1 MIWAIDATILNP
13 TTKNRGFF
21 LLLFS
26 FFGGMDMQFDLLNKV
41 RTDNPMVL
49 NIANSVTQSDVA
61 NGISAIG
68 ASPLM
73 TNYDEEL
80 KTLAQFANG
89 ICINI
94 GTLDQR
100 QNELSLEL
108 LHLANQFNKPVVL
121 DPVGI
126 GAVPERL
133 SFAEE
138 LLRNGKPTVIRG
150 NAGEVASLVGVS
162 WSAKGIDSIDDGH
175 DQSIDE
181 MAQACAKKFSCV
193 TIVTGETDTI
203 ATADEVAHVF
213 NGHKM
218 FTTRVGTGDMLS
230 SLIAVFAGVST
241 DNVFEAAKM
250 ACLVFGL
257 AGQTVMEENPEIGP
271 AEFSARLLDKLYS
284 ITTADVEQGGKF
296 DEGN

>member
-1 MIWAIDATILNP
+1 
-13 TTKNRGFF
+13 
-21 LLLFS
+21 
-26 FFGGMDMQFDLLNKV
+26 MDMQFDLLNKV
-41 RTDNPMVL
+41 RSDNPMVL

-94 GTLDQR
+94 GTLDER
-100 QNELSLEL
+100 QNKLSLEL
-108 LHLANQFNKPVVL
+108 LKLANDFNKPVVL

-133 SFAEE
+133 SFAEQ
-138 LLRNGKPTVIRG
+138 LLEVGKPTVIRG
-150 NAGEVASLVGVS
+150 NAGEIASLVGVS
-162 WSAKGIDSIDDGH
+162 WSAKGIDSIDDG
-175 DQSIDE
+175 QSQSVDE
-181 MAQACAKKFSCV
+181 IAQACASKFSCV
-193 TIVTGETDTI
+193 TVVTGETDTI
-203 ATADEVAHVF
+203 ATADSVAHVF

-241 DNVFEAAKM
+241 DDVFEAAKM
-250 ACLVFGL
+250 ACLVFSL
-257 AGQTVMEENPEIGP
+257 AGESVMSNHPKIGP
-271 AEFSARLLDKLYS
+271 AEFSIRLLDKLYS
-284 ITTADVEQGGKF
+284 ITTADIEQGGKF
-296 DEGN
+296 DE

>member
-1 MIWAIDATILNP
+1 
-13 TTKNRGFF
+13 
-21 LLLFS
+21 
-26 FFGGMDMQFDLLNKV
+26 MQFDLLNKV

-68 ASPLM
+68 SSPLM

-108 LHLANQFNKPVVL
+108 LRLANQFNKPVVL

-138 LLRNGKPTVIRG
+138 LLRNGQPTVIRG

-193 TIVTGETDTI
+193 TVVTGETDTI

-257 AGQTVMEENPEIGP
+257 AGQTVMDENPEIGP

-296 DEGN
+296 DEGNK

>member
-1 MIWAIDATILNP
+1 
-13 TTKNRGFF
+13 
-21 LLLFS
+21 
-26 FFGGMDMQFDLLNKV
+26 MQFDLLDKI

-73 TNYDEEL
+73 TNYDAEL

-94 GTLDQR
+94 GTLDER
-100 QNELSLEL
+100 QNVLSTDL
-108 LHLANQFNKPVVL
+108 LKLGNDFNKPVVL

-133 SFAEE
+133 DFVEKMFQTA
-138 LLRNGKPTVIRG
+138 LPTIIRG

-162 WSAKGIDSIDDGH
+162 WSAKGIDSIDDG
-175 DQSIDE
+175 QSQSVDE
-181 MAQACAKKFSCV
+181 IALACSKKFSCV
-193 TIVTGETDTI
+193 TVVTGVTDTI
-203 ATADEVAHVF
+203 ATSEKVAHVF

-218 FTTRVGTGDMLS
+218 LTTRVGTGDMLS
-230 SLIAVFAGVST
+230 SLIAVFAGVS
-241 DNVFEAAKM
+241 NENYFEAAKM
-250 ACLVFGL
+250 ACLVFSL
-257 AGQTVMEENPEIGP
+257 AGELVMKDHAKIGP
-271 AEFSARLLDKLYS
+271 AEFSTRLLDKLYS
-284 ITTADVEQGGKF
+284 IQTNEVKEWGKY
-296 DEGN
+296 DE